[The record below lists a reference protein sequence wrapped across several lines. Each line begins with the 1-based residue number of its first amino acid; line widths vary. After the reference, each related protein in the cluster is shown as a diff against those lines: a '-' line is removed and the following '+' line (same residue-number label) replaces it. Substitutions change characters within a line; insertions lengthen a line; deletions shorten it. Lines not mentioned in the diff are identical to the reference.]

1 LRRRRNRRPRA
12 GDPKENDV
20 VKVNS
25 RARLDALLADPRTV
39 LLLLFG
45 DTPLAK
51 AIHDVAEAEVATDIR
66 VPAWIR
72 DVSLL
77 TAAEV
82 AAWRATEGRYAVVRG
97 LPRRVAKTAAFSD
110 LQREDDEPSVLYI
123 TQAFTAGA

>member
-1 LRRRRNRRPRA
+1 M
-12 GDPKENDV
+12 